1 MKPSSVTDMLKKL
14 AEKKFINYEKYKG
27 TSLTKRGRLIA
38 LSIIRKHRLW
48 ETFLVE
54 KLGFGW
60 DQVHI
65 IAEQLEH
72 IKSEEDYL
80 KALYHLEMDFDAVS
94 TNSIAGYLEMKPSS
108 VTDMLKKLAEKNFIN
123 YQKYKGTSLTKKGKL
138 IALSIIR
145 KHRLWETFLVEKLGF
160 GWDQVH
166 IIAEQLEH
174 IKSEEL
180 IENLDNFLGNPK
192 YDPHGDPIPNK
203 DGEIEKMNQKLLVEL
218 KASQKGIITGVKK
231 GTASLLNYLDKEK
244 VKLGDSIKVIEILEF
259 DGTYIVEI
267 NKRKLTFSEKICQ
280 NLLLETND

>member
-1 MKPSSVTDMLKKL
+1 MNSQSEEDYLKALYHLETDFDAVSTNSIADYLVMKPSSVTDMLKKL
-14 AEKKFINYEKYKG
+14 AEKKFINY
-27 TSLTKRGRLIA
+27 
-38 LSIIRKHRLW
+38 
-48 ETFLVE
+48 
-54 KLGFGW
+54 
-60 DQVHI
+60 
-65 IAEQLEH
+65 
-72 IKSEEDYL
+72 
-80 KALYHLEMDFDAVS
+80 
-94 TNSIAGYLEMKPSS
+94 
-108 VTDMLKKLAEKNFIN
+108 
-123 YQKYKGTSLTKKGKL
+123 QKYKGTSLTRKGKL

-244 VKLGDSIKVIEILEF
+244 IKLGDSVEVIEILEF

>member
-1 MKPSSVTDMLKKL
+1 MSS
-14 AEKKFINYEKYKG
+14 
-27 TSLTKRGRLIA
+27 
-38 LSIIRKHRLW
+38 
-48 ETFLVE
+48 
-54 KLGFGW
+54 
-60 DQVHI
+60 Q
-65 IAEQLEH
+65 
-72 IKSEEDYL
+72 SEEDYL
-80 KALYHLEMDFDAVS
+80 KALYHLEMDFNAVS
-94 TNSIAGYLEMKPSS
+94 TNSIAEYLEMKPSS
-108 VTDMLKKLAEKNFIN
+108 VTDMLKKLSEKKFIN

-166 IIAEQLEH
+166 TIAEQLEH
-174 IKSEEL
+174 IKSDEL

-192 YDPHGDPIPNK
+192 YDPHGDPIPSK
-203 DGEIEKMNQKLLVEL
+203 DGNIEKMNQKILVEL

-280 NLLLETND
+280 NLLLETYD

>member
-1 MKPSSVTDMLKKL
+1 MNSQSEEDYLKALYHLEMDFDSVSTNSIADYLDMKPSSVTDMLKKL
-14 AEKKFINYEKYKG
+14 AEKK
-27 TSLTKRGRLIA
+27 
-38 LSIIRKHRLW
+38 
-48 ETFLVE
+48 
-54 KLGFGW
+54 
-60 DQVHI
+60 
-65 IAEQLEH
+65 
-72 IKSEEDYL
+72 
-80 KALYHLEMDFDAVS
+80 
-94 TNSIAGYLEMKPSS
+94 
-108 VTDMLKKLAEKNFIN
+108 FIN

-145 KHRLWETFLVEKLGF
+145 KHRLWETFLVDKLGF

-244 VKLGDSIKVIEILEF
+244 IKLGDSVEVIEILEF

>member
-1 MKPSSVTDMLKKL
+1 MNSQSEEDYLKALYHLEMDFDSVSTNSIADYLDMKPSSVTDMLKKL
-14 AEKKFINYEKYKG
+14 AEKK
-27 TSLTKRGRLIA
+27 
-38 LSIIRKHRLW
+38 
-48 ETFLVE
+48 
-54 KLGFGW
+54 
-60 DQVHI
+60 
-65 IAEQLEH
+65 
-72 IKSEEDYL
+72 
-80 KALYHLEMDFDAVS
+80 
-94 TNSIAGYLEMKPSS
+94 
-108 VTDMLKKLAEKNFIN
+108 FIN

-145 KHRLWETFLVEKLGF
+145 KHRLWETFLVVKLGF

>member
-1 MKPSSVTDMLKKL
+1 MNS
-14 AEKKFINYEKYKG
+14 
-27 TSLTKRGRLIA
+27 
-38 LSIIRKHRLW
+38 
-48 ETFLVE
+48 
-54 KLGFGW
+54 
-60 DQVHI
+60 Q
-65 IAEQLEH
+65 
-72 IKSEEDYL
+72 SEEDYL
-80 KALYHLEMDFDAVS
+80 KALYHLEMDFNAVS
-94 TNSIAGYLEMKPSS
+94 TNSIADYLDMKPSS

-123 YQKYKGTSLTKKGKL
+123 YQKYKGTSLSKKGKL

-166 IIAEQLEH
+166 TIAEQLEH

-192 YDPHGDPIPNK
+192 YDPHGDPIPSK
-203 DGEIEKMNQKLLVEL
+203 DGNIEKMNQKILVEL

-244 VKLGDSIKVIEILEF
+244 VKLGDSVKVIEILEF
-259 DGTYIVEI
+259 DGTYIIEI
-267 NKRKLTFSEKICQ
+267 NKRKLTLSEKICK

>member
-1 MKPSSVTDMLKKL
+1 MNSQSEEDYLKALYHLEMDFDSISTNSIADYLDMKPSSVTDMLKKL
-14 AEKKFINYEKYKG
+14 AEKKFI
-27 TSLTKRGRLIA
+27 
-38 LSIIRKHRLW
+38 H
-48 ETFLVE
+48 
-54 KLGFGW
+54 
-60 DQVHI
+60 
-65 IAEQLEH
+65 
-72 IKSEEDYL
+72 
-80 KALYHLEMDFDAVS
+80 
-94 TNSIAGYLEMKPSS
+94 
-108 VTDMLKKLAEKNFIN
+108 

-166 IIAEQLEH
+166 TIAEQLEH

-244 VKLGDSIKVIEILEF
+244 IKLGDSIKVIEILEF

-267 NKRKLTFSEKICQ
+267 NKRKLSFSEKICQ

>member
-1 MKPSSVTDMLKKL
+1 MNS
-14 AEKKFINYEKYKG
+14 
-27 TSLTKRGRLIA
+27 
-38 LSIIRKHRLW
+38 
-48 ETFLVE
+48 
-54 KLGFGW
+54 
-60 DQVHI
+60 Q
-65 IAEQLEH
+65 
-72 IKSEEDYL
+72 SEEDYL
-80 KALYHLEMDFDAVS
+80 KALYHLEMDFNAVS
-94 TNSIAGYLEMKPSS
+94 TNSIAEYLDMKPSS
-108 VTDMLKKLAEKNFIN
+108 VTDMLKKLSEKKFIN

-166 IIAEQLEH
+166 TIAEQLEH
-174 IKSEEL
+174 IKSDEL

-192 YDPHGDPIPNK
+192 YDPHGDPIPSK
-203 DGEIEKMNQKLLVEL
+203 DGNIEKMNQKILVEL

-244 VKLGDSIKVIEILEF
+244 VKLGDSIKVIEILKF

-280 NLLLETND
+280 NLLLETYD

>member
-1 MKPSSVTDMLKKL
+1 MNS
-14 AEKKFINYEKYKG
+14 
-27 TSLTKRGRLIA
+27 
-38 LSIIRKHRLW
+38 
-48 ETFLVE
+48 
-54 KLGFGW
+54 
-60 DQVHI
+60 Q
-65 IAEQLEH
+65 
-72 IKSEEDYL
+72 SEEDYL
-80 KALYHLEMDFDAVS
+80 KALYHLEMDFNAVS
-94 TNSIAGYLEMKPSS
+94 TNSIAEYLDMKPSS
-108 VTDMLKKLAEKNFIN
+108 VTDMLKKLSEKKFIN

-166 IIAEQLEH
+166 TIAEQLEH
-174 IKSEEL
+174 IKSDEL

-192 YDPHGDPIPNK
+192 YDPHGDPIPSK
-203 DGEIEKMNQKLLVEL
+203 DGNVEKMNQKILVEL

-244 VKLGDSIKVIEILEF
+244 VKLGDSIKVIEILKF

-280 NLLLETND
+280 NLLLETYD

>member
-1 MKPSSVTDMLKKL
+1 MNSQSEEDYLKALYHLEMEFDSVSTNSIADYLDMKPSSVTDMLKKL
-14 AEKKFINYEKYKG
+14 AEKK
-27 TSLTKRGRLIA
+27 
-38 LSIIRKHRLW
+38 
-48 ETFLVE
+48 
-54 KLGFGW
+54 
-60 DQVHI
+60 
-65 IAEQLEH
+65 
-72 IKSEEDYL
+72 
-80 KALYHLEMDFDAVS
+80 
-94 TNSIAGYLEMKPSS
+94 
-108 VTDMLKKLAEKNFIN
+108 FIN

-145 KHRLWETFLVEKLGF
+145 KHRLWETFLVDKLGF

-218 KASQKGIITGVKK
+218 KAFQKGIITGVKK

>member
-1 MKPSSVTDMLKKL
+1 MNSQSEEDYLKALYHLEMEFDSVSTNSIADYLDMKPSSVTDMLKKL
-14 AEKKFINYEKYKG
+14 AEKK
-27 TSLTKRGRLIA
+27 
-38 LSIIRKHRLW
+38 
-48 ETFLVE
+48 
-54 KLGFGW
+54 
-60 DQVHI
+60 
-65 IAEQLEH
+65 
-72 IKSEEDYL
+72 
-80 KALYHLEMDFDAVS
+80 
-94 TNSIAGYLEMKPSS
+94 
-108 VTDMLKKLAEKNFIN
+108 FIN

-145 KHRLWETFLVEKLGF
+145 KHRLWETFLVDKLGF

-244 VKLGDSIKVIEILEF
+244 IKLGDSVEVIEILEF

>member
-1 MKPSSVTDMLKKL
+1 MNSQSEEDYLKALYHLEMDFDSVSTNSIADYLNMKPSSVTDMLKKL
-14 AEKKFINYEKYKG
+14 AEKK
-27 TSLTKRGRLIA
+27 
-38 LSIIRKHRLW
+38 
-48 ETFLVE
+48 
-54 KLGFGW
+54 
-60 DQVHI
+60 
-65 IAEQLEH
+65 
-72 IKSEEDYL
+72 
-80 KALYHLEMDFDAVS
+80 
-94 TNSIAGYLEMKPSS
+94 
-108 VTDMLKKLAEKNFIN
+108 FIN

-145 KHRLWETFLVEKLGF
+145 KHRLWETFLVVKLGF

>member
-1 MKPSSVTDMLKKL
+1 MNSQSEEDYLKALYHLEMEFDSVSTNSIADYLDMKPSSVTDMLKKL
-14 AEKKFINYEKYKG
+14 AEKK
-27 TSLTKRGRLIA
+27 
-38 LSIIRKHRLW
+38 
-48 ETFLVE
+48 
-54 KLGFGW
+54 
-60 DQVHI
+60 
-65 IAEQLEH
+65 
-72 IKSEEDYL
+72 
-80 KALYHLEMDFDAVS
+80 
-94 TNSIAGYLEMKPSS
+94 
-108 VTDMLKKLAEKNFIN
+108 FIN

-145 KHRLWETFLVEKLGF
+145 KHRLWETFLVDKLGF

-259 DGTYIVEI
+259 DGTYIVQI

>member
-1 MKPSSVTDMLKKL
+1 MNSQSEEDYLKALYHLEMDFDSISTNSIADYLDMKPSSVTDMLKKL
-14 AEKKFINYEKYKG
+14 AEKK
-27 TSLTKRGRLIA
+27 LI
-38 LSIIRKHRLW
+38 H
-48 ETFLVE
+48 
-54 KLGFGW
+54 
-60 DQVHI
+60 
-65 IAEQLEH
+65 
-72 IKSEEDYL
+72 
-80 KALYHLEMDFDAVS
+80 
-94 TNSIAGYLEMKPSS
+94 
-108 VTDMLKKLAEKNFIN
+108 

-138 IALSIIR
+138 IALTIIR

>member
-1 MKPSSVTDMLKKL
+1 MNSQSEEDYLKALYHLEMDFDSVSTNSIADYLDMKPSSVTDMLKKL
-14 AEKKFINYEKYKG
+14 AEKKFINY
-27 TSLTKRGRLIA
+27 
-38 LSIIRKHRLW
+38 
-48 ETFLVE
+48 
-54 KLGFGW
+54 
-60 DQVHI
+60 
-65 IAEQLEH
+65 
-72 IKSEEDYL
+72 
-80 KALYHLEMDFDAVS
+80 
-94 TNSIAGYLEMKPSS
+94 
-108 VTDMLKKLAEKNFIN
+108 
-123 YQKYKGTSLTKKGKL
+123 QKYKGTSLTKKGKL
-138 IALSIIR
+138 IALTIIR
-145 KHRLWETFLVEKLGF
+145 KHRLWETFLVDKLGF

>member
-1 MKPSSVTDMLKKL
+1 MNSQSEEDYLKALYHLEMDFDSVSTNSIADYLDMKPSSVTDMLKKL
-14 AEKKFINYEKYKG
+14 AEKKFI
-27 TSLTKRGRLIA
+27 
-38 LSIIRKHRLW
+38 H
-48 ETFLVE
+48 
-54 KLGFGW
+54 
-60 DQVHI
+60 
-65 IAEQLEH
+65 
-72 IKSEEDYL
+72 
-80 KALYHLEMDFDAVS
+80 
-94 TNSIAGYLEMKPSS
+94 
-108 VTDMLKKLAEKNFIN
+108 

-145 KHRLWETFLVEKLGF
+145 KHRLWETFLVDKLGF

>member
-1 MKPSSVTDMLKKL
+1 MNSQSEEDYLKALYHLEMEFDSVSTNSIADYLDMKPSSVTDMLKKL
-14 AEKKFINYEKYKG
+14 AEKKFINY
-27 TSLTKRGRLIA
+27 
-38 LSIIRKHRLW
+38 
-48 ETFLVE
+48 
-54 KLGFGW
+54 
-60 DQVHI
+60 
-65 IAEQLEH
+65 
-72 IKSEEDYL
+72 
-80 KALYHLEMDFDAVS
+80 
-94 TNSIAGYLEMKPSS
+94 
-108 VTDMLKKLAEKNFIN
+108 
-123 YQKYKGTSLTKKGKL
+123 QKYKGTSLTKKGRL

-192 YDPHGDPIPNK
+192 YDPHGDPIPSKN
-203 DGEIEKMNQKLLVEL
+203 GNIEKMNQKLLVEL

>member
-1 MKPSSVTDMLKKL
+1 MNSQSEEDYLKALYHLEMEFDSVSTNSIADYLDMKPSSVTDMLKKL
-14 AEKKFINYEKYKG
+14 AEKK
-27 TSLTKRGRLIA
+27 
-38 LSIIRKHRLW
+38 
-48 ETFLVE
+48 
-54 KLGFGW
+54 
-60 DQVHI
+60 
-65 IAEQLEH
+65 
-72 IKSEEDYL
+72 
-80 KALYHLEMDFDAVS
+80 
-94 TNSIAGYLEMKPSS
+94 
-108 VTDMLKKLAEKNFIN
+108 FIN

-145 KHRLWETFLVEKLGF
+145 KHRLWETFLVDKLGF

-218 KASQKGIITGVKK
+218 KASQKGIITGFKK

>member
-1 MKPSSVTDMLKKL
+1 MNSQSEEDYLKALYHLETDFDAVSTNSIADYLNMKPSSVTDMLKKL
-14 AEKKFINYEKYKG
+14 AEKK
-27 TSLTKRGRLIA
+27 
-38 LSIIRKHRLW
+38 
-48 ETFLVE
+48 
-54 KLGFGW
+54 
-60 DQVHI
+60 
-65 IAEQLEH
+65 
-72 IKSEEDYL
+72 
-80 KALYHLEMDFDAVS
+80 
-94 TNSIAGYLEMKPSS
+94 
-108 VTDMLKKLAEKNFIN
+108 FIN

-174 IKSEEL
+174 IKSDEL

>member
-1 MKPSSVTDMLKKL
+1 MNSQSK
-14 AEKKFINYEKYKG
+14 
-27 TSLTKRGRLIA
+27 
-38 LSIIRKHRLW
+38 
-48 ETFLVE
+48 
-54 KLGFGW
+54 
-60 DQVHI
+60 
-65 IAEQLEH
+65 
-72 IKSEEDYL
+72 EDYL

-94 TNSIAGYLEMKPSS
+94 TNSIADYLDMKPSS
-108 VTDMLKKLAEKNFIN
+108 VTDMLKKLAEKKFIN

-145 KHRLWETFLVEKLGF
+145 KHRLWETFLVDKLGF

-180 IENLDNFLGNPK
+180 IENLDTFLGNPK

-203 DGEIEKMNQKLLVEL
+203 DGKIEKMNQKLLVEL

-244 VKLGDSIKVIEILEF
+244 VKLGDSVRVIEILEF

>member
-1 MKPSSVTDMLKKL
+1 MNSQSKEDYLKALYHLEIDYDAVSTNSIADYLDMKPSSVTDMLKKL
-14 AEKKFINYEKYKG
+14 AEKKYINYEKYKG
-27 TSLTKRGRLIA
+27 TSLTKKGR
-38 LSIIRKHRLW
+38 
-48 ETFLVE
+48 
-54 KLGFGW
+54 
-60 DQVHI
+60 
-65 IAEQLEH
+65 
-72 IKSEEDYL
+72 
-80 KALYHLEMDFDAVS
+80 
-94 TNSIAGYLEMKPSS
+94 
-108 VTDMLKKLAEKNFIN
+108 
-123 YQKYKGTSLTKKGKL
+123 L

-180 IENLDNFLGNPK
+180 IENLDDFLGNPK

-218 KASQKGIITGVKK
+218 KTDQIGIITGVKK
-231 GTASLLNYLDKEK
+231 GTISLLNYLDKEK
-244 VKLGDSIKVIEILEF
+244 IKLGDSVKVIEILEF

>member
-1 MKPSSVTDMLKKL
+1 MNS
-14 AEKKFINYEKYKG
+14 
-27 TSLTKRGRLIA
+27 
-38 LSIIRKHRLW
+38 
-48 ETFLVE
+48 
-54 KLGFGW
+54 
-60 DQVHI
+60 Q
-65 IAEQLEH
+65 
-72 IKSEEDYL
+72 SEEDYL

-94 TNSIAGYLEMKPSS
+94 TNSIADYLDMKPSS
-108 VTDMLKKLAEKNFIN
+108 VTDMLKKLAEKKFIN

-180 IENLDNFLGNPK
+180 IEKLDNFLGNPK

-218 KASQKGIITGVKK
+218 KANQKGIITGVKK
-231 GTASLLNYLDKEK
+231 GTTSLLNYLDKEK

>member
-1 MKPSSVTDMLKKL
+1 MNSQSEEDYLKALYHLEMDFDSVSTNSIADYLDMKPSSVTDMLKKL
-14 AEKKFINYEKYKG
+14 AEKKFINY
-27 TSLTKRGRLIA
+27 
-38 LSIIRKHRLW
+38 
-48 ETFLVE
+48 
-54 KLGFGW
+54 
-60 DQVHI
+60 
-65 IAEQLEH
+65 
-72 IKSEEDYL
+72 
-80 KALYHLEMDFDAVS
+80 
-94 TNSIAGYLEMKPSS
+94 
-108 VTDMLKKLAEKNFIN
+108 
-123 YQKYKGTSLTKKGKL
+123 QKYKGTSLTKKGKL
-138 IALSIIR
+138 IALTIIR

-244 VKLGDSIKVIEILEF
+244 VKLGDSIKVIETLEF

>member
-1 MKPSSVTDMLKKL
+1 MNSQSEEDYLKALYHLEMEFDSVSTNSIADYLDMKPSSVTDMLKKL
-14 AEKKFINYEKYKG
+14 AEKK
-27 TSLTKRGRLIA
+27 
-38 LSIIRKHRLW
+38 
-48 ETFLVE
+48 
-54 KLGFGW
+54 
-60 DQVHI
+60 
-65 IAEQLEH
+65 
-72 IKSEEDYL
+72 
-80 KALYHLEMDFDAVS
+80 
-94 TNSIAGYLEMKPSS
+94 
-108 VTDMLKKLAEKNFIN
+108 FIN

-267 NKRKLTFSEKICQ
+267 NKRKLSFSEKICQ

>member
-1 MKPSSVTDMLKKL
+1 MYVKKIFNFALMNSQSKEDYLKALYHLEIDYDAVSTNSIADYLDMKPSSVTDMLKKL
-14 AEKKFINYEKYKG
+14 AEKKYINYEKYKG
-27 TSLTKRGRLIA
+27 TSLTKKGR
-38 LSIIRKHRLW
+38 
-48 ETFLVE
+48 
-54 KLGFGW
+54 
-60 DQVHI
+60 
-65 IAEQLEH
+65 
-72 IKSEEDYL
+72 
-80 KALYHLEMDFDAVS
+80 
-94 TNSIAGYLEMKPSS
+94 
-108 VTDMLKKLAEKNFIN
+108 
-123 YQKYKGTSLTKKGKL
+123 L

-180 IENLDNFLGNPK
+180 IENLDDFLGNPK

-218 KASQKGIITGVKK
+218 KTDQIGIITGVKK
-231 GTASLLNYLDKEK
+231 GTISLLNYLDKEK
-244 VKLGDSIKVIEILEF
+244 IKLGDSVKVIEILEF